1 MRVLVSGASG
11 LVGTELCRQLQAAG
25 HSVVRLVRRPARSSS
40 EIRWDPATL
49 SLDPA
54 AFDGVDAVVNL
65 SGASIGRL
73 PWTKGYRR
81 QIMESRVQAT
91 RTLTDA
97 MRRAPQAPAVL
108 LNASAVGVYGN
119 RPGEELTE
127 DSEPGTDYL
136 ATVVTAWESEA
147 RLAPDSTRVVML
159 RTGLVLAKGGALKP
173 LLPIARLGLAGPLGR
188 GTQTWPWVS
197 LHDEAAAIVHL
208 LTSELSGPVNLA
220 GPTPATANDV
230 IRAVASALRRPFL
243 VPVPAPVLTLALQ
256 DAARQLLL
264 ADQRVSPA
272 KIQADGFTFRHRTA
286 AEAVAAMLH
295 LPHALRRR

>member
-1 MRVLVSGASG
+1 MRVLISGASG
-11 LVGTELCRQLQAAG
+11 LIGSELTRQLEAAG
-25 HSVVRLVRRPARSSS
+25 HTVLRLVRRPPQTRA
-40 EIRWDPATL
+40 EFRWDPATL
-49 SLDPA
+49 TLDPA
-54 AFDGVDAVVNL
+54 VLDGVDAVINL

-73 PWTKGYRR
+73 PWTKSYRR

-97 MRRAPQAPAVL
+97 MRRSATPPAVL
-108 LNASAVGVYGN
+108 LNASAVGIYGN

-127 DSEPGTDYL
+127 ESLPGSDFL
-136 ATVVTAWESEA
+136 ATVVTTWEAEA
-147 RLAPDSTRVVML
+147 RLAPEATRVVML

-173 LLPIARLGLAGPLGR
+173 LMPIVRLGLGGPLGR
-188 GTQTWPWVS
+188 GSQMWPWVS

-230 IRAVASALRRPFL
+230 IRAVATALRRPFF
-243 VPVPAPVLTLALQ
+243 VPVPEVVLTLALQ

-264 ADQRVSPA
+264 ADQRVSSA
-272 KIQADGFTFRHRTA
+272 KLEADGFRFTHRTA
-286 AEAVAAMLH
+286 AEAVTWML
-295 LPHALRRR
+295 R

>member
-1 MRVLVSGASG
+1 VRVLISGASG
-11 LVGTELCRQLQAAG
+11 LVGTELCRQLEAAG
-25 HSVVRLVRRPARSSS
+25 HTVVRLVRRPATNPA

-49 SLDPA
+49 HLDPA
-54 AFDGVDAVVNL
+54 AFDGVDAAVNL

-73 PWTKGYRR
+73 PWTKAYRR

-97 MRRAPQAPAVL
+97 MRLAATPPAVL

-127 DSEPGTDYL
+127 DSLPGTDFL
-136 ATVVTAWESEA
+136 ATVVTTWEAEA
-147 RLAPDSTRVVML
+147 RLAPASTRVVLL

-173 LLPIARLGLAGPLGR
+173 LLPIVRMGLGGPLGR
-188 GTQTWPWVS
+188 GSQTWPWVS

-208 LTSELSGPVNLA
+208 LTSELSGPVNLT

-230 IRAVASALRRPFL
+230 IRAVSTALRRPFL
-243 VPVPAPVLTLALQ
+243 VPVPEKVLTLALQ

-264 ADQRVSPA
+264 ADQRVSSA
-272 KIQADGFTFRHRTA
+272 KLEADGFRFTHRTA
-286 AEAVAAMLH
+286 AEAVTWML
-295 LPHALRRR
+295 R

>member
-1 MRVLVSGASG
+1 MRVLISGASG
-11 LVGTELCRQLQAAG
+11 LVGTELCRQLEAAG
-25 HSVVRLVRRPARSSS
+25 HSVVRLVRRAPHGSR
-40 EIRWDPATL
+40 EVRWDPATL

-73 PWTKGYRR
+73 PWTKSYRR

-97 MRRAPQAPAVL
+97 MRRAATPPTVL
-108 LNASAVGVYGN
+108 VNASAVGVYGN

-127 DSEPGTDYL
+127 DSAHGTDFL
-136 ATVVTAWESEA
+136 ATVVTAWEAEA
-147 RLAPDSTRVVML
+147 RLAPAGTRVVMA
-159 RTGLVLAKGGALKP
+159 RTGLVIAKGGALKP
-173 LLPIARLGLAGPLGR
+173 LLPIVRLGLGGPLGR
-188 GTQTWPWVS
+188 GSQIWPWVS

-208 LTSELSGPVNLA
+208 LGSELSGPVNIA
-220 GPTPATANDV
+220 GPTPSSANDV
-230 IRAVASALRRPFL
+230 IRAVSAALRRPFL
-243 VPVPAPVLTLALQ
+243 VPVPEFVLTLALQ

-272 KIQADGFTFRHRTA
+272 KLQADGFTFTHRTA
-286 AEAVAAMLH
+286 AEAVTWML
-295 LPHALRRR
+295 R

>member
-1 MRVLVSGASG
+1 MRVLISGASG
-11 LVGTELCRQLQAAG
+11 LIGSELTRQLEAAG
-25 HSVVRLVRRPARSSS
+25 HTVLRLVRRQARSRA
-40 EIRWDPATL
+40 ELRWDPATL
-49 SLDPA
+49 TLDPA
-54 AFDGVDAVVNL
+54 ALDGVDAVINL

-73 PWTKGYRR
+73 PWTKSYRR

-97 MRRAPQAPAVL
+97 MRRAATPPAVL
-108 LNASAVGVYGN
+108 LNASAVGIYGN

-127 DSEPGTDYL
+127 ESAPGSDFL
-136 ATVVTAWESEA
+136 ATVVTTWEAEA
-147 RLAPDSTRVVML
+147 RLAPEATRVVML

-173 LLPIARLGLAGPLGR
+173 LMPIVRLGLGGPLGR
-188 GTQTWPWVS
+188 GSQMWPWVS

-230 IRAVASALRRPFL
+230 IRAVATALRRPFF
-243 VPVPAPVLTLALQ
+243 VPVPEFVLTLALQ

-264 ADQRVSPA
+264 ADQRVSSA
-272 KIQADGFTFRHRTA
+272 KLEADGFRFTHRTA
-286 AEAVAAMLH
+286 AEAVTWML
-295 LPHALRRR
+295 R

>member
-1 MRVLVSGASG
+1 MRILISGSSG
-11 LVGTELCRQLQAAG
+11 LVGTELRRQLQAAG
-25 HSVVRLVRRPARSSS
+25 HSVVSLVRRPSRGPS

-49 SLDPA
+49 SLDPT
-54 AFDGVDAVVNL
+54 AFDGIDAVVNL

-73 PWTKGYRR
+73 PWTKAYRR

-97 MRRAPQAPAVL
+97 MRLAATPPAVL

-127 DSEPGTDYL
+127 ESAHGTDFL
-136 ATVVTAWESEA
+136 ATVVTAWEAEA
-147 RLAPDSTRVVML
+147 RLAPASTRVVML

-173 LLPIARLGLAGPLGR
+173 LLPIVKLGLGGPLGR

-208 LTSELSGPVNLA
+208 LTSELSGPVNIA
-220 GPTPATANDV
+220 GPAPATANDV
-230 IRAVASALRRPFL
+230 IRAVATALRRPFL
-243 VPVPAPVLTLALQ
+243 VPVPEKVLTLALQ
-256 DAARQLLL
+256 DAAKQLLL
-264 ADQRVSPA
+264 SDQRVSSA
-272 KIQADGFTFRHRTA
+272 RLQADGFRFTHRTA
-286 AEAVAAMLH
+286 AEAVTWML
-295 LPHALRRR
+295 R

>member
-1 MRVLVSGASG
+1 MRVLISGASG
-11 LVGTELCRQLQAAG
+11 LVGTELSRQLGAAG
-25 HSVVRLVRRPARSSS
+25 HTVVRLVRRPSRSAA
-40 EIRWDPATL
+40 EVRWDPATL

-54 AFDGVDAVVNL
+54 AFDGIDAVVNL

-73 PWTKGYRR
+73 PWTKAYRR

-97 MRRAPQAPAVL
+97 MRRAATSPSVL
-108 LNASAVGVYGN
+108 VNASAVGVYGN

-127 DSEPGTDYL
+127 DSAPGADFL
-136 ATVVTAWESEA
+136 ATVVTAWEAEA
-147 RLAPDSTRVVML
+147 RLAPVGTRVVMA

-173 LLPIARLGLAGPLGR
+173 LLPIVKAGLGGPLGR
-188 GTQTWPWVS
+188 GTQNWPWVS

-208 LTSELSGPVNLA
+208 LTSELSGPVNIA
-220 GPTPATANDV
+220 GPTPASANVV
-230 IRAVASALRRPFL
+230 IRAVAAALRRPFI
-243 VPVPAPVLTLALQ
+243 VPVPEFVLTLALQ

-272 KIQADGFTFRHRTA
+272 KLQADGFTFTHRTA
-286 AEAVAAMLH
+286 AEAVTWML
-295 LPHALRRR
+295 R

>member
-1 MRVLVSGASG
+1 MRVLISGASG
-11 LVGTELCRQLQAAG
+11 LIGSELTRQLEAAG
-25 HSVVRLVRRPARSSS
+25 HTVLRLVRRPPQTRA
-40 EIRWDPATL
+40 EFRWDPATL
-49 SLDPA
+49 TLDPA
-54 AFDGVDAVVNL
+54 ALDGVDAVINL

-73 PWTKGYRR
+73 PWTKSYRR

-97 MRRAPQAPAVL
+97 MRRSATPPSVL
-108 LNASAVGVYGN
+108 LNASAVGIYGN

-127 DSEPGTDYL
+127 DSQPGSDFL
-136 ATVVTAWESEA
+136 ATVVTTWEAEA
-147 RLAPDSTRVVML
+147 RLAPQATRVVML

-173 LLPIARLGLAGPLGR
+173 LMPIVRLGLGGPLGR
-188 GTQTWPWVS
+188 GSQVWPWVS

-230 IRAVASALRRPFL
+230 IRAVATALRRPFF
-243 VPVPAPVLTLALQ
+243 VPVPEVVLTLALQ

-264 ADQRVSPA
+264 ADQRVSSA
-272 KIQADGFTFRHRTA
+272 KLEADGFRFTHRTA
-286 AEAVAAMLH
+286 AEAVSWML
-295 LPHALRRR
+295 R

>member
-1 MRVLVSGASG
+1 MRVLISGASG
-11 LVGTELCRQLQAAG
+11 LVGSELRRQLEAAG
-25 HSVVRLVRRPARSSS
+25 HSVVRLVRRPARSSA
-40 EIRWDPATL
+40 EVRWDPATL

-54 AFDGVDAVVNL
+54 AFDGIDAVVNL
-65 SGASIGRL
+65 SGASIGHL
-73 PWTKGYRR
+73 PWTTAYRR

-97 MRRAPQAPAVL
+97 MRRAATPPAVL

-127 DSEPGTDYL
+127 DSAPGTDFL
-136 ATVVTAWESEA
+136 ATVVTAWEAEA
-147 RLAPDSTRVVML
+147 SLAPASTRVVML

-173 LLPIARLGLAGPLGR
+173 LMPIVKLGLGGPLGR
-188 GTQTWPWVS
+188 GSQTWPWVS

-208 LTSELSGPVNLA
+208 LTSELSGPVNLT

-230 IRAVASALRRPFL
+230 IKAVAAALRRPFL
-243 VPVPAPVLTLALQ
+243 VPVPEKVLTLALQ

-264 ADQRVSPA
+264 ADQRVSSA
-272 KIQADGFTFRHRTA
+272 KLQADGFTFTHRTA
-286 AEAVAAMLH
+286 AEAVTWML
-295 LPHALRRR
+295 R

>member
-11 LVGTELCRQLQAAG
+11 LVGTELTRQLQAAG
-25 HSVVRLVRRPARSSS
+25 HSVVRLVRRPARSSA

-73 PWTKGYRR
+73 PWTKAYRR
-81 QIMESRVQAT
+81 EIMESRVQAT

-97 MRRAPQAPAVL
+97 MRRATSAPAVL
-108 LNASAVGVYGN
+108 LSASAVGVYGN
-119 RPGEELTE
+119 RPGEELSE
-127 DSEPGTDYL
+127 DSTPGRDFL
-136 ATVVTAWESEA
+136 ATVVTAWEAEA
-147 RLAPDSTRVVML
+147 RLAPEGTRVVML

-208 LTSELSGPVNLA
+208 LTSELSGPVNIA

-230 IRAVASALRRPFL
+230 IRAVAQALRRPFL
-243 VPVPAPVLTLALQ
+243 VPVPAPVLTLVLQ
-256 DAARQLLL
+256 DAAKQLLL

-272 KIQADGFTFRHRTA
+272 TLQADGFTFTHRTA
-286 AEAVAAMLH
+286 AEAVTWML
-295 LPHALRRR
+295 R

>member
-11 LVGTELCRQLQAAG
+11 LVGTEVCRQLQAAG
-25 HSVVRLVRRPARSSS
+25 HSVVRLVRRPAHGSA
-40 EIRWDPATL
+40 EVRWDPATL
-49 SLDPA
+49 HLDPT
-54 AFDGVDAVVNL
+54 AFDGIDAVVNL

-73 PWTKGYRR
+73 PWTKAYRR

-97 MRRAPQAPAVL
+97 MRRAATTPKVL

-119 RPGEELTE
+119 RPGEEL
-127 DSEPGTDYL
+127 SEQSAPGTDFL
-136 ATVVTAWESEA
+136 ATVVTAWEAEA
-147 RLAPDSTRVVML
+147 MLAPEGTRVVML

-173 LLPIARLGLAGPLGR
+173 LLPIVKLGFGGPLGR
-188 GTQTWPWVS
+188 GSQYWPWVS

-220 GPTPATANDV
+220 GPTPATSIDV
-230 IRAVASALRRPFL
+230 IRAVAAALRRPCI
-243 VPVPAPVLTLALQ
+243 VPVPEFVLTLALQ

-264 ADQRVSPA
+264 ADQRVSSA
-272 KIQADGFTFRHRTA
+272 KLQADGFTFTHRTA
-286 AEAVAAMLH
+286 AEAVTLML
-295 LPHALRRR
+295 R